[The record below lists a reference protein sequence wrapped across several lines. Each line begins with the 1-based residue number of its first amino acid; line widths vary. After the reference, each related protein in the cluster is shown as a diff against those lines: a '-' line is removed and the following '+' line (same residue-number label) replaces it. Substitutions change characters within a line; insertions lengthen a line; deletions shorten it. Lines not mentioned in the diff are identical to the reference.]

1 MNKPLPHLITFPRSG
16 SHFFAKLIKEKTM
29 FNLQRSHTVN
39 IAFDNNNNKTKT
51 IVTIVR
57 DPKDTITSLIA
68 LESGNGYD
76 ITNDR
81 INDIITQYILFYSF
95 LFQES
100 DYVIDFKDL
109 TTYPDTVV
117 NKMLE
122 LLEIDKESYIKYP
135 DDVCYDAQGLAKKS
149 SKSIPIYN
157 SINLD
162 DFNISLCYL
171 YYNKLLSK
179 AIKFNTV

>member
-1 MNKPLPHLITFPRSG
+1 
-16 SHFFAKLIKEKTM
+16 M
-29 FNLQRSHTVN
+29 FNLQRSHTIN
-39 IAFDNNNNKTKT
+39 ISFDDNNNKTKT
-51 IVTIVR
+51 IITIAR

-68 LESGNGYD
+68 LENGNGYN

-81 INDIITQYILFYSF
+81 INDIITQYILFYNF
-95 LFQES
+95 LFQEA

-109 TTYPDTVV
+109 TAYPDTVI

-122 LLEIDKESYIKYP
+122 LLEIDEEFYLKHP
-135 DDVCYDAQGLAKKS
+135 DDTCYDAPGLAKKS

-162 DFNISLCYL
+162 NFNISLCYL